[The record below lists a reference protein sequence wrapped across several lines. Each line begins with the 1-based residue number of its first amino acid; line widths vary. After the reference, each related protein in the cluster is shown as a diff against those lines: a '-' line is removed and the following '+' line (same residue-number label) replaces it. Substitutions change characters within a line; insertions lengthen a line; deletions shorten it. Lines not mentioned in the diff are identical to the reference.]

1 MTDREAIKGLA
12 NIVEYW
18 TLNPHEQ
25 ECAKTAIYALQ
36 ERIDRETV
44 CDWCEGGACDVV
56 YGNGFRGEIDNGE
69 LVVWNDFDEGKGRRK
84 INYCPMCGRQLRPDM
99 PEEEQRGV

>member
-44 CDWCEGGACDVV
+44 CDHCRDKDCDNLWEPGGPHDFRINGDAIFYYARDYGWEGAQIR
-56 YGNGFRGEIDNGE
+56 F
-69 LVVWNDFDEGKGRRK
+69 
-84 INYCPMCGRQLRPDM
+84 CPWCGRPLKALGGGGD
-99 PEEEQRGV
+99 G